1 MLRFFFTFKANCEV
15 RPTFTESKV
24 TFQELPLRESLLK
37 AITERGYVD
46 PTEIQQQAIPALAT
60 TDIDFVG
67 QAQTGTGKTAAFVLP
82 LLNKIDPSARDVQA
96 LILTPTRELAN
107 QINDEIKK
115 FSIYERIKTI
125 PVYGG
130 VSLEGQIRGLRRD
143 RPQIVVGTPGRVL
156 DLIDRGV
163 LILDNAKFAVL
174 DEADEMLDMGFIDD
188 VKTILSN
195 LGENR
200 KTWMFSATMPA
211 PILSLIKTYLK
222 DPLVVKIQKK
232 TLSNESIEQKHY
244 VVRQHQMSEAVC
256 RILDSLEDYY
266 GMIFCRTKVDAKTL
280 ADELNA
286 RGYPSDSLHGDMS
299 QQQRD
304 ITMKN
309 FKNKKINM
317 LVCTDVAARGID
329 VDNLSHVINYGLPQ
343 DIESYVHRIGRTGRA
358 GMKGIAI
365 SLIEPSERYR
375 LRMVENN
382 TKARIVQAVLPTPK
396 ELKQVLVR
404 KELKMFDSLIEN
416 LDKLDTDEVFAEK
429 FASLEKSDLLKVMY
443 NHLFKSQISRY
454 DSAPSLDVA
463 EQRRTENRMD
473 RSDSRNSSRD
483 QLPQGRANHSGNMR
497 FFVNIGKD
505 HGLTLKS
512 LLGSIAGMVNVDE
525 RMIRN
530 VDMKETFSFL
540 EVPENFGDALLK
552 VNGPTIN
559 ERNVRFELTRSAP
572 MSRAGNHGGAGADR
586 DRRPSF
592 RGRYGGGSHYSQE
605 SRAPRPE
612 RSDRSERSFRS

>member
-1 MLRFFFTFKANCEV
+1 
-15 RPTFTESKV
+15 V

-46 PTEIQQQAIPALAT
+46 PTEIQEQAIPALAT
-60 TDIDFVG
+60 TDTDFVG

-82 LLNKIDPSARDVQA
+82 LLHKIDSSSRDVQA

-115 FSIYERIKTI
+115 FSIYEKVKTI

-130 VSLEGQIRGLRRD
+130 VSLEGQVRGLRKD

-163 LILDNAKFAVL
+163 LILENAKFAIL

-188 VKTILSN
+188 VKTILSC
-195 LGENR
+195 LGETK

-222 DPLVVKIQKK
+222 DPLVVKVQKK
-232 TLSNESIEQKHY
+232 TSTNESIEQKHY
-244 VVRQHQMSEAVC
+244 VVRHSQMSEAVC
-256 RILDSLEDYY
+256 RILDSLDDYY
-266 GMIFCRTKVDAKTL
+266 GMIFCRTKIDAKSL

-286 RGYPSDSLHGDMS
+286 RGYPSDSMHGDMS

-304 ITMKN
+304 LTMRN
-309 FKNKKINM
+309 FKQKKIKM

-329 VDNLSHVINYGLPQ
+329 VDNLTHVINYGLPQ

-358 GMKGIAI
+358 GQTGVAI
-365 SLIEPSERYR
+365 TLCEPSERYR

-382 TKARIVQAVLPTPK
+382 TKARIVQAALPTPT

-404 KELKMFDSLIEN
+404 KELKKFDSLIEN
-416 LDKLDTDEVFAEK
+416 LDKLDNDEVFAEK
-429 FASLEKSDLLKVMY
+429 FATMEKADLLKVMY
-443 NHLFKSQISRY
+443 NHLFKSQITRY
-454 DSAPSLDVA
+454 DSSPSLEIQ
-463 EQRRTENRMD
+463 EQRRADPRTQ
-473 RSDSRNSSRD
+473 SRD
-483 QLPQGRANHSGNMR
+483 SQGQGQQPQGRANHNGNMR

-505 HGLTLKS
+505 HGLNLK
-512 LLGSIAGMVNVDE
+512 LLLNSIAGMVNVDE

-540 EVPENFGDALLK
+540 ELPENFGDALLK
-552 VNGPTIN
+552 VNGPMIN

-572 MSRAGNHGGAGADR
+572 MTRSGGGDR

-592 RGRYGGGSHYSQE
+592 RGRSNGGGGNYAD
-605 SRAPRPE
+605 RGPRT
-612 RSDRSERSFRS
+612 DRPERSFRS

>member
-1 MLRFFFTFKANCEV
+1 M
-15 RPTFTESKV
+15 
-24 TFQELPLRESLLK
+24 TFQDLPLRETLLK
-37 AITERGYVD
+37 AISERGYVD

-60 TDIDFVG
+60 SDIDFVG

-82 LLNKIDPSARDVQA
+82 LLNKIETNTREVQA
-96 LILTPTRELAN
+96 IILSPTRELAN

-115 FSIYERIKTI
+115 FSTYEKVKTLC
-125 PVYGG
+125 VYGG
-130 VSLEGQIRGLRRD
+130 VSLEGQIRGLRKD

-156 DLIDRGV
+156 DLLDRGV
-163 LILDNAKFAVL
+163 LVLDNAKFAIL

-188 VKTILSN
+188 VKTILSS
-195 LGENR
+195 LGEEK

-211 PILSLIKTYLK
+211 PILSLMKTYLK
-222 DPLVVKIQKK
+222 DPMIVKVQKK
-232 TLSNESIEQKHY
+232 TATNESIDQKHY
-244 VVRQHQMSEAVC
+244 VVRASHMSEAVC

-280 ADELNA
+280 ADELNV

-329 VDNLSHVINYGLPQ
+329 VDNLTHVINFGLPQ

-358 GMKGIAI
+358 GLKGTAI
-365 SLIEPSERYR
+365 TLIEPSERYR

-382 TKARIVQAVLPTPK
+382 TKARIAPATLPTATD
-396 ELKQVLVR
+396 LKQVLVR
-404 KELKMFDSLIEN
+404 KELKKFDSLLEN
-416 LDKLDTDEVFAEK
+416 LTELNTDEVFAEK
-429 FASLEKSDLLKVMY
+429 FEALSKEDVLKLMY

-454 DSAPSLDVA
+454 DSSPSLDVVD
-463 EQRRTENRMD
+463 QRRTENR
-473 RSDSRNSSRD
+473 SQPRD
-483 QLPQGRANHSGNMR
+483 NREPVGRANHSGNMR

-505 HGLTLKS
+505 HGLNLKT
-512 LLGSIAGMVNVDE
+512 LLGAISGMVKVEE
-525 RMIRN
+525 RLIRN

-540 EVPENFGDALLK
+540 EVPEQFGDALLK
-552 VNGPTIN
+552 VTGPTIN
-559 ERNVRFELTRSAP
+559 NRQVRFELTRSAP
-572 MSRAGNHGGAGADR
+572 MTRSNFHGNHDR

-592 RGRYGGGSHYSQE
+592 RGRPTDRGHRGSE
-605 SRAPRPE
+605 RTE
-612 RSDRSERSFRS
+612 RSERSERSFRS

>member
-1 MLRFFFTFKANCEV
+1 M
-15 RPTFTESKV
+15 

-60 TDIDFVG
+60 TDTDFVG

-82 LLNKIDPSARDVQA
+82 LLHKIDSSSRDVQA

-115 FSIYERIKTI
+115 FSIYEKVKTI

-130 VSLEGQIRGLRRD
+130 VSLEGQVRGLRKD

-156 DLIDRGV
+156 DLIERGV
-163 LILDNAKFAVL
+163 LILDNAKFAIL

-195 LGENR
+195 LGESK

-222 DPLVVKIQKK
+222 DPLVVKVQKK
-232 TLSNESIEQKHY
+232 TTTNESIEQKHY
-244 VVRQHQMSEAVC
+244 VVRHSQMSEAVC

-266 GMIFCRTKVDAKTL
+266 GMIFCRTKIDAKSL

-286 RGYPSDSLHGDMS
+286 RGYPSDSMHGDMS

-304 ITMKN
+304 LTMRN
-309 FKNKKINM
+309 FKQKKIKM

-358 GMKGIAI
+358 GMTGVAI
-365 SLIEPSERYR
+365 TLCEPSERYR

-382 TKARIVQAVLPTPK
+382 TKARIVQALLPTPT

-404 KELKMFDSLIEN
+404 KELKKFDSLIEN
-416 LDKLDTDEVFAEK
+416 LDKLDADAVFAEK
-429 FASLEKSDLLKVMY
+429 FESMEKSDLLKVMY
-443 NHLFKSQISRY
+443 NHLFKAQITRY
-454 DSAPSLDVA
+454 DHAPSLEVA
-463 EQRRTENRMD
+463 EQRRPDNRMD
-473 RSDSRNSSRD
+473 NRSNDSRGNARDSRD
-483 QLPQGRANHSGNMR
+483 QAPQGRANHSGNMR

-552 VNGPTIN
+552 VTGPMIN

-572 MSRAGNHGGAGADR
+572 MTRGSFGGGDR

-592 RGRYGGGSHYSQE
+592 RGRSAGGANSYSD
-605 SRAPRPE
+605 RGPRPE
-612 RSDRSERSFRS
+612 RSNSDRASSERSFRS

>member
-1 MLRFFFTFKANCEV
+1 M
-15 RPTFTESKV
+15 
-24 TFQELPLRESLLK
+24 TFQELPLRESLIR
-37 AITERGYVD
+37 AITERGYVE
-46 PTEIQQQAIPALAT
+46 PTDIQAEAIPALAT
-60 TDIDFVG
+60 TDTDFVG

-82 LLNKIDPSARDVQA
+82 LLHKVDANNRDVQA

-107 QINDEIKK
+107 QITEEIKK
-115 FSIYERIKTI
+115 FAKYEKTKTLA
-125 PVYGG
+125 VYGG
-130 VSLEGQIRGLRRD
+130 VSTEAQIRGLRKD

-188 VKTILSN
+188 VKQILSN
-195 LGENR
+195 LGEDR

-222 DPLVVKIQKK
+222 DPLVVKVKK
-232 TLSNESIEQKHY
+232 TTLSNESIEQKHY
-244 VVRQHQMSEAVC
+244 VVRHSHMSEAVC
-256 RILDSLEDYY
+256 RILDSLDDYY
-266 GMIFCRTKVDAKTL
+266 GMIFCRTKIDAKTL

-286 RGYPSDSLHGDMS
+286 RGYPSDSMHGDMS

-309 FKNKKINM
+309 FKQKKINM

-329 VDNLSHVINYGLPQ
+329 VDNLTHVINYGLPQ

-358 GMKGIAI
+358 GQKGVAI
-365 SLIEPSERYR
+365 TLVEPSERYR

-382 TKARIVQAVLPTPK
+382 TKARVVQATLPTPT

-404 KELKMFDSLIEN
+404 KEIKKFDTLIE
-416 LDKLDTDEVFAEK
+416 KLDRLETDAVFAEK
-429 FASLEKSDLLKVMY
+429 FESMDKADLLKVMY
-443 NHLFKSQISRY
+443 NHLFASQITRYDHAPSLEVAERRPDVRDNRDAPRDNRGQDNRDNRGSR
-454 DSAPSLDVA
+454 DSAPQARGTGTS
-463 EQRRTENRMD
+463 T
-473 RSDSRNSSRD
+473 
-483 QLPQGRANHSGNMR
+483 GNMR

-512 LLGSIAGMVNVDE
+512 LLGGIAGMVNVDE

-540 EVPENFGDALLK
+540 EVPEQFGEVLLK
-552 VNGPTIN
+552 TDNPMIID
-559 ERNVRFELTRSAP
+559 RNVRFELTRSAP
-572 MSRAGNHGGAGADR
+572 MSRPSYGGGDR

-592 RGRYGGGSHYSQE
+592 RSGSANRNSSGGGYNRGGSSE
-605 SRAPRPE
+605 G
-612 RSDRSERSFRS
+612 RSSERSFRS

>member
-1 MLRFFFTFKANCEV
+1 M
-15 RPTFTESKV
+15 

-60 TDIDFVG
+60 TDTDFVG

-82 LLNKIDPSARDVQA
+82 LLHKIDSNSRDVQA

-115 FSIYERIKTI
+115 FSVYEKIKTL

-130 VSLEGQIRGLRRD
+130 VSLEGQVRGLRKD

-188 VKTILSN
+188 VKTILSC
-195 LGENR
+195 LGETK

-222 DPLVVKIQKK
+222 DPLVVKVQKK

-244 VVRQHQMSEAVC
+244 VVRHSQMSEAVC

-329 VDNLSHVINYGLPQ
+329 VDNLTHVINYGLPQ

-358 GMKGIAI
+358 GQKGIAI

-375 LRMVENN
+375 LRMVENI
-382 TKARIVQAVLPTPK
+382 TKARVAQAVLPSPK

-404 KELKMFDSLIEN
+404 KELKKFDELIGN
-416 LDKLDTDEVFAEK
+416 LDKLQADEVFAEK
-429 FASLEKSDLLKVMY
+429 FETMEKADLLKVMY
-443 NHLFKSQISRY
+443 NHLFKSQITRY
-454 DSAPSLDVA
+454 DSAPSLDIQ
-463 EQRRTENRMD
+463 EQQRRPDNRIMD
-473 RSDSRNSSRD
+473 RGNRD
-483 QLPQGRANHSGNMR
+483 QAPQGQGQAQGRANHSGNMR

-505 HGLTLKS
+505 HGLNLKTL
-512 LLGSIAGMVNVDE
+512 LTSIAGMVNVDE

-540 EVPENFGDALLK
+540 EVPENYGDALLK
-552 VNGPTIN
+552 VNGPMIN

-572 MSRAGNHGGAGADR
+572 MSR
-586 DRRPSF
+586 PS
-592 RGRYGGGSHYSQE
+592 YGGGDRGGDRRSNFRGGRGGGNYS
-605 SRAPRPE
+605 SDRGS
-612 RSDRSERSFRS
+612 RSDRSFRS

>member
-1 MLRFFFTFKANCEV
+1 M
-15 RPTFTESKV
+15 
-24 TFQELPLRESLLK
+24 TFQELPLRESLIK
-37 AITERGYVD
+37 AITERGYVE
-46 PTEIQQQAIPALAT
+46 PTEIQAQAIPALAT
-60 TDIDFVG
+60 TDTDFVG

-82 LLNKIDPSARDVQA
+82 LLNKIDSNQRDVQA

-115 FSIYERIKTI
+115 FSTYERIKTL

-130 VSLEGQIRGLRRD
+130 ISLEGQIRGLRKD
-143 RPQIVVGTPGRVL
+143 KPHIVVGTPGRVL

-163 LILDNAKFAVL
+163 LVLDNAKFAVL

-188 VKTILSN
+188 VKQILSN
-195 LGENR
+195 LGEER

-222 DPLVVKIQKK
+222 DPLVVKVQKK
-232 TLSNESIEQKHY
+232 TTTNESIEQKHY
-244 VVRQHQMSEAVC
+244 VVRASVMSEAVC

-309 FKNKKINM
+309 FKMKKINM

-329 VDNLSHVINYGLPQ
+329 VDNLTHVINYGLPQ

-358 GMKGIAI
+358 GMKGVAI

-382 TKARIVQAVLPTPK
+382 TKARVVQATLPTPA
-396 ELKQVLVR
+396 ELKEVMVR
-404 KELKMFDSLIEN
+404 KELKKFDNVIEN
-416 LDKLDTDEVFAEK
+416 LEKLSIDSVFTEK
-429 FASLEKSDLLKVMY
+429 FNDLSKEDLLKVMY
-443 NHLFKSQISRY
+443 NHIFKSQISRY
-454 DSAPSLDVA
+454 DRAPSLEVQ
-463 EQRRTENRMD
+463 EQRRP
-473 RSDSRNSSRD
+473 DSRQQDRGFDRGQDRGSRD
-483 QLPQGRANHSGNMR
+483 QAPQQGRVNQNGNMR
-497 FFVNIGKD
+497 FFVNIGKAD
-505 HGLTLKS
+505 GLNLKT
-512 LLGSIAGMVNVDE
+512 LLGSVSGMVNVDE
-525 RMIRN
+525 RLIRN

-540 EVPENFGDALLK
+540 EMPETFGDALLK
-552 VNGPTIN
+552 LAGPMIN
-559 ERNVRFELTRSAP
+559 NRQVRFEVTRSAP
-572 MSRAGNHGGAGADR
+572 MSR
-586 DRRPSF
+586 PS
-592 RGRYGGGSHYSQE
+592 YGGGDRGDRGGDRRGSFRSGSNHRTGNREGYGNRSE
-605 SRAPRPE
+605 SRGE
-612 RSDRSERSFRS
+612 RSERSFRS